1 MSEIFSFLFNPI
13 VWIPIVAI
21 LAYLTR
27 QNYKKID
34 QLQTL
39 NTDAVLLALEIPK
52 TNDKSELAAEQMLAS
67 IHGILR
73 DAEELKNNGG
83 VQEHL
88 SFEIVSVNGAI
99 RFYVWT
105 PKILQSFIEGQIYSQ
120 YPTVQIYEAKEN
132 YIESA
137 RLEPVVYSAE
147 IDLTDNEALPIKTFD
162 GFEVDPLAGITG
174 TLAKL
179 DGTNS
184 QMWMQVL
191 VRPIADD
198 WHKETDKWIK
208 NVKDGKKPFE
218 FNLKWFLQIFEALWK
233 APEAGESAAKKE
245 LSERDKTRV
254 AKAEE
259 KATKLGYRVK
269 IRLVYLGDDETSAR
283 LQIQAITGTFKQF
296 NSTNLNGFKMVN
308 ATFDR
313 SGLDRFENREFF
325 DGGFVL
331 NIQELA
337 SIWHLPHTNVETPNI
352 VWASS
357 KTAEPPA
364 KLPILNGDRA
374 HDENISA
381 FGLTNFRG
389 INHQF
394 GMLRRDRSRHLYII
408 GQTGTGKS
416 GALELLTLSD
426 IYHNEGYAIIDP
438 HGDFAMNNMRF
449 IPENRLKDVIYFNPA
464 DTEFPL
470 GFNPLEVY
478 DPAKKSNISSEVIGV
493 LKRMFGDSWGP
504 RLEYILRYSILALL
518 DRPDPTMLDIT
529 RILTDGEFRKDTL
542 TYCKDPS
549 VLQFWKQEF
558 GQWSEKQVNEA
569 IAPVLN
575 KVGAFTANPIIRNI
589 IGQPKSTFDIRKIMD
604 EGKILVV
611 NLSKGLIG
619 EDNASILGSFLVTKI
634 QLAAMSRSDIER
646 IEDRRPFHL
655 YVDEFQNFATD
666 SFAVILSEI
675 RKYGLTLTVA
685 NQYVSQM
692 TDSVKDAVFGNVGS
706 MISFRVSVEDAPILA
721 KQFEPQFDAS
731 DLMGLNNRHFVMSM
745 IINGEKSTPFSA
757 TTLTLP
763 KPFNDLSEKIIENTR
778 RNYGTPRAEIEQRI
792 RDILMPPK
800 QLVNKA
806 MAERQGL
813 DWSAPTKNVA
823 PRTQPNFKKPDRTT
837 PKAELKPIQPMF
849 GAVEKVDFASQP
861 NPKTLSPNAAEQKE
875 PSNMLKDLSKLLEEK
890 GVEVPEIPK
899 NEGKKRRRKPRNK
912 NHAQNN
918 STELK
923 INR

>member
-137 RLEPVVYSAE
+137 RLKPVVYSAE

-233 APEAGESAAKKE
+233 APEAGEAAAKKE

-337 SIWHLPHTNVETPNI
+337 SIWHLPHTNV
-352 VWASS
+352 
-357 KTAEPPA
+357 
-364 KLPILNGDRA
+364 R
-374 HDENISA
+374 
-381 FGLTNFRG
+381 
-389 INHQF
+389 HQ
-394 GMLRRDRSRHLYII
+394 
-408 GQTGTGKS
+408 
-416 GALELLTLSD
+416 
-426 IYHNEGYAIIDP
+426 
-438 HGDFAMNNMRF
+438 
-449 IPENRLKDVIYFNPA
+449 
-464 DTEFPL
+464 
-470 GFNPLEVY
+470 
-478 DPAKKSNISSEVIGV
+478 
-493 LKRMFGDSWGP
+493 
-504 RLEYILRYSILALL
+504 
-518 DRPDPTMLDIT
+518 
-529 RILTDGEFRKDTL
+529 
-542 TYCKDPS
+542 
-549 VLQFWKQEF
+549 
-558 GQWSEKQVNEA
+558 
-569 IAPVLN
+569 
-575 KVGAFTANPIIRNI
+575 
-589 IGQPKSTFDIRKIMD
+589 
-604 EGKILVV
+604 
-611 NLSKGLIG
+611 
-619 EDNASILGSFLVTKI
+619 
-634 QLAAMSRSDIER
+634 
-646 IEDRRPFHL
+646 
-655 YVDEFQNFATD
+655 
-666 SFAVILSEI
+666 
-675 RKYGLTLTVA
+675 
-685 NQYVSQM
+685 
-692 TDSVKDAVFGNVGS
+692 
-706 MISFRVSVEDAPILA
+706 ISFGHQA
-721 KQFEPQFDAS
+721 KRLNRQLNCQF
-731 DLMGLNNRHFVMSM
+731 L
-745 IINGEKSTPFSA
+745 TA
-757 TTLTLP
+757 T
-763 KPFNDLSEKIIENTR
+763 
-778 RNYGTPRAEIEQRI
+778 
-792 RDILMPPK
+792 
-800 QLVNKA
+800 
-806 MAERQGL
+806 
-813 DWSAPTKNVA
+813 APT
-823 PRTQPNFKKPDRTT
+823 T
-837 PKAELKPIQPMF
+837 
-849 GAVEKVDFASQP
+849 
-861 NPKTLSPNAAEQKE
+861 KTFPPL
-875 PSNMLKDLSKLLEEK
+875 
-890 GVEVPEIPK
+890 V
-899 NEGKKRRRKPRNK
+899 
-912 NHAQNN
+912 
-918 STELK
+918 
-923 INR
+923 